1 MGLIL
6 HFETSGPYCSVAVA
20 KDGVRLSLIEHPE
33 VNAHARQI
41 TLIMDE
47 ALAEAG
53 VALEDIEAIA
63 VSQGPGSY
71 TGLRVSASA
80 AKGICYAMDIPL
92 IAISTL
98 QSLAHA
104 AAKKAGDKAAV
115 YIPMIDARRMEVY
128 TAVYDHDSALLEDP
142 HAKIIDASGYKDVVT
157 AEGKTK
163 IYCGSG
169 ATKCKDLIDG
179 SDALWYEELKCSA
192 DNLIGLAH
200 TKYEQGTFEDVAYF
214 KPFYLKSPNITKSRP
229 ML

>member
-1 MGLIL
+1 MALIL
-6 HFETSGPYCSVAVA
+6 HFETSGPLCSVAVA
-20 KDGVRLSLIEHPE
+20 QDGQQLALVEHPE
-33 VNAHARQI
+33 VNAHAQQI
-41 TLIMDE
+41 TLIMDA
-47 ALAEAG
+47 ALAKAE
-53 VALEDIEAIA
+53 VTLEEINAIA

-98 QSLAHA
+98 QSLAYT
-104 AAKKAGDKAAV
+104 AAKMAGDKEAV

-128 TAVYDHDSALLEDP
+128 TAVYDLDGVPLEPP
-142 HAKIIDASGYKDVVT
+142 HAKIIDASGYKDLVT
-157 AEGKTK
+157 TEGKTK

-169 ATKCKDLIDG
+169 AAKCKPLIGG
-179 SDALWYEELKCSA
+179 SDTIWYDELRCRA

-200 TKYEQGTFEDVAYF
+200 AKYEQAAFEDIAYY